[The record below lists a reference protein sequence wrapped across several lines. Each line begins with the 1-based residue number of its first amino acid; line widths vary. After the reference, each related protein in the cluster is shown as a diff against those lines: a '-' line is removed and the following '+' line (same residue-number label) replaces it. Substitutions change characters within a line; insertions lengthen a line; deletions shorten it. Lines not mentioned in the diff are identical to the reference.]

1 MKIILKIFQIV
12 QSHSRRRRFV
22 PQRDHTLWTKV
33 RLSSCNLMTDTT
45 ILQVRRERAQ
55 CPVYS
60 QHRELDDLAPDRPP
74 CQDPLRA
81 HQWPL
86 PSSRGLPRHPGGD
99 GGIQDGESQSWLS
112 GHLGCIISKKIQILP
127 QSRKYKCLFLLTK
140 TSHFTSPNPLTQSNI
155 NSWRQVS
162 LNPCKKSFLLL

>member
-33 RLSSCNLMTDTT
+33 RLSSCSLMTDTT

-60 QHRELDDLAPDRPP
+60 QHRELDDLAPDRPLGP
-74 CQDPLRA
+74 DPLRA

-86 PSSRGLPRHPGGD
+86 PPSRGIPRHPGGD

-112 GHLGCIISKKIQILP
+112 GHLGCIFFQKVLILP
-127 QSRKYKCLFLLTK
+127 HSEEYRPMAGQLWATFLEQFWGGLFVLCRGNLL
-140 TSHFTSPNPLTQSNI
+140 
-155 NSWRQVS
+155 
-162 LNPCKKSFLLL
+162 SFLSMTS